1 MARLGRSQPF
11 APLQFG
17 AIAEVAENELSA
29 SGSISIN
36 GAAVLNA
43 TGALLAAGSASITGS
58 ADLDASGSLVAA
70 GSLSITGAA
79 DLDAAGSLLAA
90 GSINISGAADLDA
103 IGNLIAA
110 GSLSVTGTAELTG
123 SAIDVAAAGS
133 LSITGSA
140 ALTAVGQLLSAGSI
154 VITGAALLDDGIEE
168 PEPEATQK
176 PAGRP
181 RRKRRRYYVEI
192 DGQEFEV
199 SGADEA
205 AVLLSRA
212 REVAQTAIE
221 KARAAPVRINH
232 GLSRPRIKTADP
244 ELAPIVAQARR
255 EILDLYDEAIR
266 DLEIK
271 ALMAKADE
279 EEEEALIRLLM

>member
-1 MARLGRSQPF
+1 MARLGRGQPF
-11 APLQFG
+11 APIQFG
-17 AIAEVAENELSA
+17 AIAEVTNTTFAADQGSYTLTGFAVNLLWGRKLTAAQGSYGDTGQPVGLSRNVPITAAQGSYTLSGQSANLLHGYKLSA
-29 SGSISIN
+29 AQGSYSLNGQTVTLTYGTAKTLTADTGFYAVSGQAIAFRSTY
-36 GAAVLNA
+36 V
-43 TGALLAAGSASITGS
+43 LAAQQGSYVLG
-58 ADLDASGSLVAA
+58 GVAV
-70 GSLSITGAA
+70 
-79 DLDAAGSLLAA
+79 
-90 GSINISGAADLDA
+90 
-103 IGNLIAA
+103 NLQY
-110 GSLSVTGTAELTG
+110 GVP
-123 SAIDVAAAGS
+123 
-133 LSITGSA
+133 
-140 ALTAVGQLLSAGSI
+140 
-154 VITGAALLDDGIEE
+154 EE
-168 PEPEATQK
+168 PQASK
-176 PAGRP
+176 AAGRP
-181 RRKRRRYYVEI
+181 KRKRRRYYVEI